1 MKLIKAFGVMFFA
14 LTLMFLSSC
23 TASFCSPT
31 EEAAIKTEL
40 RVMLDA
46 NTGGGA
52 YATPDDWSLKNDAD
66 KIKYTEDLYRN
77 SHPKAC
83 LTLVDS
89 TDPIT
94 GVSISAK
101 NIGFAFSTGLIEGLF
116 VYPIAFLMIQIT
128 NILGTNGWGQVLA
141 IIIVTFFVKLIVTLA
156 TFKQTLASQKL
167 QMLQPEI
174 TQVTA
179 KYQGLTDPASKN
191 KQAME
196 IMKIYSDNKV
206 NPLASIIVP
215 FLTLPIFIAIYGAVK
230 DTMVLGQGSILG
242 LNLSQTLSSGIL
254 VFNPFAVL
262 IFAAMI
268 GSQFLAM
275 KLPMWVNRKKKNQY
289 MDEKAKK
296 ANAQQQNIV
305 YIMMLTI
312 VFVGWVLPVAMTVYW
327 IASSLFVVIQT
338 LATRK
343 LMKAGA

>member
-23 TASFCSPT
+23 TASFCSTT
-31 EEAAIKTEL
+31 EETAIRSEL
-40 RVMLDA
+40 RVMLDS
-46 NTGGGA
+46 NTGDGA
-52 YATPDDWSLKNDAD
+52 YSTPDDWTTKSEAEKAQYSN
-66 KIKYTEDLYRN
+66 DLYN
-77 SHPKAC
+77 NTHPKAC

-94 GVSISAK
+94 GVAISAK

-116 VYPIAFLMIQIT
+116 VFPIAFLMIQIT
-128 NILGTNGWGQVLA
+128 TLLGANGWAQVFA
-141 IIIVTFFVKLIVTLA
+141 IVIVTFFVKLIVTLA

-174 TQVTA
+174 SQVTA
-179 KYQGLTDPASKN
+179 KYQGMTDPASKN

-196 IMKIYSDNKV
+196 IMKIYSANKV

-230 DTMVLGQGSILG
+230 DTMVLGQGDILG
-242 LNLSQTLSSGIL
+242 LSLSQTLSSGIL
-254 VFNPFAVL
+254 VFNPFAFL

-275 KLPMWVNRKKKNQY
+275 KLPMWVNRKKKNLN
-289 MDEKAKK
+289 MDDKAKK

-312 VFVGWVLPVAMTVYW
+312 VFVGWLLPVAMSVYW
-327 IASSLFVVIQT
+327 IASSAFIVLQT

-343 LMKAGA
+343 LMSAGA

>member
-31 EEAAIKTEL
+31 EETAIRTEL
-40 RVMLDA
+40 RVMLDN
-46 NTGGGA
+46 NTGDGA
-52 YATPDDWSLKNDAD
+52 YATPDDWNTKSAAD
-66 KIKYTEDLYRN
+66 KDQYSNDLYN
-77 SHPKAC
+77 NTHPKAC

-94 GVSISAK
+94 GVAISAK

-116 VYPIAFLMIQIT
+116 VFPIAFLMIQIT
-128 NILGTNGWGQVLA
+128 ELLGTNGWAQVIA
-141 IIIVTFFVKLIVTLA
+141 IVIVTFFVKLIVTLA

-174 TQVTA
+174 SQVTA
-179 KYQGLTDPASKN
+179 KYQGMTDPASKN

-196 IMKIYSDNKV
+196 IMKIYSANKV
-206 NPLASIIVP
+206 SPLASIIVP

-230 DTMVLGQGSILG
+230 DTMVLGQGDILG
-242 LNLSQTLSSGIL
+242 LSLSQTLSSGIL
-254 VFNPFAVL
+254 VFNPFAFL

-275 KLPMWVNRKKKNQY
+275 KLPMWVNRKKRNAN

-312 VFVGWVLPVAMTVYW
+312 VFVGWLLPVAMSVYW
-327 IASSLFVVIQT
+327 IASSAFIVLQT

-343 LMKAGA
+343 LMSAGA

>member
-31 EEAAIKTEL
+31 EESAIRTEL
-40 RVMLDA
+40 RVMLDT
-46 NTGGGA
+46 NKGDGA
-52 YATPDDWSLKNDAD
+52 YATPDDWNTKTEAD
-66 KIKYTEDLYRN
+66 KAQYSNDLYN
-77 SHPKAC
+77 NTHPKAC
-83 LTLVDS
+83 LTLVDKD
-89 TDPIT
+89 DPVT
-94 GVSISAK
+94 GVKISAK

-116 VYPIAFLMIQIT
+116 VFPIAFLMIQIT
-128 NILGTNGWGQVLA
+128 NLLGANGWAQVIA

-174 TQVTA
+174 SQVTA
-179 KYQGLTDPASKN
+179 KYQGMTDPTSKN

-196 IMKIYSDNKV
+196 IMKIYSANKV

-215 FLTLPIFIAIYGAVK
+215 FLTLPIFISIYGAVK
-230 DTMVLGQGSILG
+230 DTMVLGQGNILG
-242 LNLSQTLSSGIL
+242 LSLSQTLSSGIL
-254 VFNPFAVL
+254 VFNPFAFL

-275 KLPMWVNRKKKNQY
+275 KLPMWVNRKKRNAN

-312 VFVGWVLPVAMTVYW
+312 VFVGWLLPVAMSVYW
-327 IASSLFVVIQT
+327 IASSAFIVLQT

-343 LMKAGA
+343 LMSAGA

>member
-23 TASFCSPT
+23 TASFCSPS
-31 EEAAIKTEL
+31 EETAIRTEL

-46 NTGGGA
+46 NSGEGA
-52 YATPDDWSLKNDAD
+52 YATPDDWTTKSESD
-66 KIKYTEDLYRN
+66 KAQYSDDLYN
-77 SHPKAC
+77 NTHPKAC

-116 VYPIAFLMIQIT
+116 VFPIAFLMIQIT
-128 NILGTNGWGQVLA
+128 SLLGTNGWAQVIA
-141 IIIVTFFVKLIVTLA
+141 IILVTFFVKLIVTLA

-174 TQVTA
+174 SQVTA
-179 KYQGLTDPASKN
+179 KYQGMTDPASKN

-196 IMKIYSDNKV
+196 IMKIYSANKV

-230 DTMVLGQGSILG
+230 DTMVLGQGDILG
-242 LNLSQTLSSGIL
+242 LSLSQTLSSGIL
-254 VFNPFAVL
+254 VFNPFAFL

-275 KLPMWVNRKKKNQY
+275 KLPMWVNRKKKNLN

-312 VFVGWVLPVAMTVYW
+312 VFVGWLLPVAMSVYW
-327 IASSLFVVIQT
+327 IASSAFIVLQT

-343 LMKAGA
+343 LMSAGA